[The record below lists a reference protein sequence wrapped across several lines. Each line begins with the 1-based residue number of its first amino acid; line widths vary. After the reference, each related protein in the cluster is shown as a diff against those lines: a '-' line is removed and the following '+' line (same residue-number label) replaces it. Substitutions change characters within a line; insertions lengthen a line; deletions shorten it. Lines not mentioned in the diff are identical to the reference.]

1 MTQTA
6 NHARLPW
13 EDNDAGLIYGQVSGD
28 DDAAPFVCDVC
39 DSPLEY
45 TEQEKANAAFIVRAC
60 NAHQDMA
67 EALKDSI
74 QCFEC
79 STANLHWM
87 ESYIDKART
96 AFAKATA

>member
-28 DDAAPFVCDVC
+28 DDPAPFVCDVC

-60 NAHQDMA
+60 NAHDDLLY
-67 EALKDSI
+67 ALKNALDV
-74 QCFEC
+74 
-79 STANLHWM
+79 M
-87 ESYIDKART
+87 EVQNVGCGGSQALAGAAI
-96 AFAKATA
+96 AKATA